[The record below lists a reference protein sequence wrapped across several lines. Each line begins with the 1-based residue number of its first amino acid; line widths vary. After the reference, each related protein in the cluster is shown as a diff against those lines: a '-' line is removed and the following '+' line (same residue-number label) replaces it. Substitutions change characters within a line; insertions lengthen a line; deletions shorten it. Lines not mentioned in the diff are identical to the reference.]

1 MWSRV
6 ANEQSGFYQDYQKI
20 MDELIDPRLIY
31 FDEMLG
37 LAEIEECTH

>member
-1 MWSRV
+1 
-6 ANEQSGFYQDYQKI
+6 

-37 LAEIEECTH
+37 LAEIEECTTYGT